1 MIKGLFGVNIAVKDL
16 DAAMAKFAALTGCEC
31 EMGEEGDFAFPGLIG
46 AGIDFEGKLIGLL
59 SSDNED
65 NPVGRFLSKR
75 GEGVLL
81 ISIMT
86 DDIEADQKKLEEKG
100 FQFMMPAAYQG
111 PYGMVNFIPAKSN
124 FGVQVELIQPGGKF
138 AERLAAHNK

>member
-1 MIKGLFGVNIAVKDL
+1 MIKGLFGVNIAVRDL
-16 DAAMAKFAALTGCEC
+16 EAAITRFETLLGVKA
-31 EMGEEGDFAFPGLIG
+31 EMGEEGDFAFPDLTG
-46 AGIDFEGKLIGLL
+46 AGFDFHGALIALL
-59 SSDNED
+59 SSDNEE

-81 ISIMT
+81 VSVMT
-86 DDIEADQKKLEEKG
+86 DDIEADQKMLEEQG
-100 FQFMMPAAYQG
+100 FQFMIPTPYQG

-138 AERLAAHNK
+138 AERVAAYNK